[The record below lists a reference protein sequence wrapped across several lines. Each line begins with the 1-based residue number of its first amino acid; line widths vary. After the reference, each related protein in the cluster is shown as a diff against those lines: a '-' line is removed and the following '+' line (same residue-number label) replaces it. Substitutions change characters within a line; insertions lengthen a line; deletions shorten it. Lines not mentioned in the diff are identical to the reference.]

1 MVKLDLSIRAIFTR
15 ISVLFIYLLNI
26 EIALINTALADIAKA
41 FPNADPSS
49 ISLISTIPY
58 IVSITI
64 TFLVL
69 PQLVKI
75 YNKKS
80 IVLVALGLYT
90 IGGVGG
96 GFFNDS
102 IIELLIGRAFLGL
115 GVGLSTPLCAAIIN
129 ELYEGL
135 EKTTMIGWSN
145 AVDSCVA
152 IVLMMIAGYLCTIKW
167 QYTFFAYGF
176 FIIVLI
182 MEYYFLPSM
191 PVPMVK
197 DASGVERRPKI
208 SYTPKQYLKLIL
220 VLTYAFIFSQCLMTL
235 LLKTALFVAD
245 QGLGDAL
252 VTASVMSFLTAGIL
266 TASFV
271 FGIVEQF
278 TKRYT
283 IVISPTCIV
292 IGAFMMY
299 GSTSVTTL
307 IASGFIAGLGLGLFI
322 PLVTTKVLA
331 IGPVFNGTFSNSMV
345 VGLNGL
351 GVFLAAFNE
360 KVIGLFVEPTAKNL
374 IGAVGVLFIII
385 ASISL
390 VYVIWD
396 PLKGVN
402 DERKEPA
409 LP

>member
-1 MVKLDLSIRAIFTR
+1 MAKIDLSIKAILTR

-26 EIALINTALADIAKA
+26 EQTLINSALADIAKA
-41 FPNADPSS
+41 FPDSDPSM
-49 ISLISTIPY
+49 ISLISTMPT

-64 TFLVL
+64 AFLVL
-69 PQLVKI
+69 PQLIKR
-75 YNKKS
+75 YNKRS
-80 IVLVALGLYT
+80 IVLAALGIYI

-102 IIELLIGRAFLGL
+102 ITKLILTRAFLGL
-115 GVGLSTPLCAAIIN
+115 GIGFSTPLCAAIIN

-197 DASGVERRPKI
+197 DASGVERRAKI
-208 SYTPKQYLKLIL
+208 AYTPKQYLKLVL
-220 VLTYAFIFSQCLMTL
+220 VLSYAFVFSLCLNPLM
-235 LLKTALFVAD
+235 LKTAIFVAD
-245 QGLGDAL
+245 QGLGDSL
-252 VTASVMSFLTAGIL
+252 VAASVMSFFMTGIL
-266 TASFV
+266 SASFV
-271 FGIVEQF
+271 FGIVEKA
-278 TKRYT
+278 TKRY
-283 IVISPTCIV
+283 IIIISPSCIF

-299 GSTSVTTL
+299 GANSVSTL
-307 IASGFIAGLGLGLFI
+307 ISSGFIAGLGLGLFI
-322 PLVTTKVLA
+322 PSCTVKVLA
-331 IGPVFNGTFSNSMV
+331 IGPVFNGAFANAML
-345 VGLNGL
+345 VGINGL
-351 GVFLAAFNE
+351 GVFLSAFTE
-360 KVIGLFVEPTAKNL
+360 KFIGLFVEPAVKNL
-374 IGAVGVLFIII
+374 VGAVGVLFIII

-396 PLKGVN
+396 PLEGVN

-409 LP
+409 FA